1 MAWAAAEKR
10 YAPVLGL
17 DEDPAIEQAD
27 NRLVDQSAGLQGVVG
42 PLAPH
47 EAGGHP
53 TQLTVDGADQ
63 PVLGVHPAGAGRVE
77 QSSQVIP
84 GVVSHWILRPSIQTK
99 SDYTSRGAE

>member
-1 MAWAAAEKR
+1 
-10 YAPVLGL
+10 
-17 DEDPAIEQAD
+17 
-27 NRLVDQSAGLQGVVG
+27 VVG

-63 PVLGVHPAGAGRVE
+63 PVVGVLPAGADRVE

-84 GVVSHWILRPSIQTK
+84 GAVIHWILLPSIRAK
-99 SDYTSRGAE
+99 SD